1 MESKSMKTIVA
12 LLTALAISTAPAKA
26 EPTSLPP
33 PKDEA
38 ALLELTMTVLLLGYA
53 TASLVSVVSSMKQR
67 AKAKK
72 ELGDM
77 PLVEKCEW
85 VAARK

>member
-1 MESKSMKTIVA
+1 MKSVVA
-12 LLTALAISTAPAKA
+12 LLTALAISTAPAHA
-26 EPTSLPP
+26 EPTRMPP
-33 PKDEA
+33 HQDEA

-53 TASLVSVVSSMKQR
+53 TASLVSVISSIKQR

-72 ELGDM
+72 DHGDV

-85 VAARK
+85 VPLKK